1 MVDTSREILSVAE
14 TEVSFKT
21 SVNVWESVNI
31 SLLIYIWIIIYTN
44 V

>member
-21 SVNVWESVNI
+21 SVNVWETVLNI
-31 SLLIYIWIIIYTN
+31 QIVVI
-44 V
+44 